1 MLYLDLHYSNF
12 TGKEF
17 VGNTTLNYLC
27 LWGPL
32 VNDKEVRFKSLG
44 NLKKLEFG
52 TDIHNFIFEDQCLTQ
67 LEGIITHEF
76 SLIQQVMALAKN
88 LNYIN
93 VTEPYPLKDLHF
105 YLKHRHID
113 RIMVR
118 QIDGCVFDLI
128 QNNLLSNV
136 NYLEVKYEVCSCRI
150 TSRDGVLF
158 HDPTGSKCMPITS
171 LCNDYNFEILPEP
184 F

>member
-1 MLYLDLHYSNF
+1 
-12 TGKEF
+12 
-17 VGNTTLNYLC
+17 
-27 LWGPL
+27 
-32 VNDKEVRFKSLG
+32 
-44 NLKKLEFG
+44 
-52 TDIHNFIFEDQCLTQ
+52 
-67 LEGIITHEF
+67 
-76 SLIQQVMALAKN
+76 MALAKN

-136 NYLEVKYEVCSCRI
+136 NYLEVSAVI
-150 TSRDGVLF
+150 LTSFLKLVKLHKLREK
-158 HDPTGSKCMPITS
+158 PTRKSG
-171 LCNDYNFEILPEP
+171 
-184 F
+184 